1 MDSVGHG
8 RYSQVMRIAQRVM
21 LWTGLVIA
29 AGLATQAVRA
39 APAVLAVLEYKPGV
53 FGSREPIY
61 DRAGGSASPYA
72 NKPRK
77 VWTLRE
83 GDTLK
88 QSTPPPERLIRFYE
102 TVNNNTLSVCTV
114 IVKYSRT
121 ANGWRPA
128 YQLLI
133 HPLATI
139 ENGKL
144 KPLGSDE
151 GARGLVELVNPS
163 APNRDGFH
171 HTLSFGLGS
180 GTITIDAWEVQ

>member
-1 MDSVGHG
+1 
-8 RYSQVMRIAQRVM
+8 MRIAPGIM
-21 LWTGLVIA
+21 LWTGFVIA
-29 AGLATQAVRA
+29 AGLVAETAQA
-39 APAVLAVLEYKPGV
+39 APAVLAVLEYKSGLL
-53 FGSREPIY
+53 GSREPIY
-61 DRAGGSASPYA
+61 DRPGASASPYA

-77 VWTLRE
+77 IWTLRE

-88 QSTPPPERLIRFYE
+88 QSAPPPERLIRFYE

-121 ANGWRPA
+121 ANGWRPG

-133 HPLATI
+133 HPLATV

-151 GARGLVELVNPS
+151 GARGLVQLVNP
-163 APNRDGFH
+163 ATPNRDGFY
-171 HTLSFGLGS
+171 HTLYFGLSS